1 MYNYSSTIWIR
12 KNNVMHV
19 EFYTLDA
26 LSREYCITLNTQDP
40 CKSKGFICILSLPI
54 AFLSF
59 NPYTIMKGDILM
71 SFILIPHGHGY
82 LYAASIM
89 LEWSVPITTMHIY
102 GALCIKLIYLRSE
115 HLWQAM
121 KALHLFFFQNLIC
134 G

>member
-1 MYNYSSTIWIR
+1 MTAKTLFVNDKALRISELMYNYSSTIWIR

-59 NPYTIMKGDILM
+59 NK
-71 SFILIPHGHGY
+71 
-82 LYAASIM
+82 
-89 LEWSVPITTMHIY
+89 
-102 GALCIKLIYLRSE
+102 
-115 HLWQAM
+115 
-121 KALHLFFFQNLIC
+121 
-134 G
+134 